1 MKSTAIRTKVADSV
15 TTHFTQRLFFA
26 ADAGSD
32 AEDETDVDTAA
43 LLDDVSV
50 EFEHVLPSLL

>member
-1 MKSTAIRTKVADSV
+1 MKVADSV

-26 ADAGSD
+26 ANAGSD

-43 LLDDVSV
+43 LLGDVSV
-50 EFEHVLPSLL
+50 EFEQVLPSLF